1 MADLTFTGGI
11 TRDLTTLPDGKK
23 LSMITGL
30 ATSTGVDAFLMDT
43 RLSKVLHFVASVDAL
58 GAAGGATTTFRASAT
73 TGTITIT
80 PGTGGINGSY
90 VRIMAIGV

>member
-1 MADLTFTGGI
+1 
-11 TRDLTTLPDGKK
+11 
-23 LSMITGL
+23 MITGL
-30 ATSTGVDAFLMDT
+30 ATSTGEDAFLMDT

-58 GAAGGATTTFRASAT
+58 GAAQVGGATTTFRASAT